1 MAPSTKKVASWGFN
15 YYTALNGTCSLFQ
28 KRSKT
33 LPKKIRIFLH
43 KLSTVTLWKN
53 NKSHNSL
60 IFCEIL
66 LYKVMTVCACACK
79 KQYENHKMRV
89 YTQKNNFIKEKQ
101 NSNEGK
107 LFILFY
113 NPPTVD
119 NYEPTYR
126 LTRKCRLL
134 FCFILSSDALSFL
147 LRTTET
153 FPMCLV
159 RFFSAI
165 PTR

>member
-1 MAPSTKKVASWGFN
+1 
-15 YYTALNGTCSLFQ
+15 
-28 KRSKT
+28 
-33 LPKKIRIFLH
+33 
-43 KLSTVTLWKN
+43 
-53 NKSHNSL
+53 
-60 IFCEIL
+60 
-66 LYKVMTVCACACK
+66 MTVCACACK

-134 FCFILSSDALSFL
+134 FCFILSSDALSFSSSNNGNISHVFGTL
-147 LRTTET
+147 FLCNPNTLKPALSLSNRAVNEL
-153 FPMCLV
+153 FYGDP
-159 RFFSAI
+159 
-165 PTR
+165 